1 MKSFIFA
8 MIAVVASSFATV
20 QAGYLPAGS
29 ASFNAASGSLSGGAN
44 TNTAFTFNTGAV
56 TNSPSAPTGSF
67 AGDTGVTWGSFNVPA
82 FGSGANFSFSITGD
96 FGSFSGSTISHTYAG
111 DNDTNVRSMLATGTF
126 TRTGFDATPAS
137 IAFSV
142 TETGAS
148 YSYAFT
154 FSVSPPP
161 PAAVPEPASMAIF
174 GLGALGMA
182 ARRYRR
188 K

>member
-29 ASFNAASGSLSGGAN
+29 ASFNAASGSLTGGAN
-44 TNTAFTFNTGAV
+44 TNTAFTFNTNAV
-56 TNSPSAPTGSF
+56 SSGTGSF
-67 AGDTGVTWGSFNVPA
+67 AGDAGVTWGSFNVPA
-82 FGSGANFSFSITGD
+82 FGVGANFAFSITGD
-96 FGSFSGSTISHTYAG
+96 FGSFSGSTISHSYAG
-111 DNDTNVRSMLATGTF
+111 DNATNARTMLASGLF

-137 IAFSV
+137 IAFSA
-142 TETGAS
+142 TETGGS

-154 FSVSPPP
+154 FSVTPP

>member
-8 MIAVVASSFATV
+8 MIAVVASSFASV
-20 QAGYLPAGS
+20 QAGYLAAGS
-29 ASFNAASGSLSGGAN
+29 ASFNNSTSDLVSPAN
-44 TNTAFTFNTGAV
+44 TNSSFVFD
-56 TNSPSAPTGSF
+56 TNNATSGTGSF
-67 AGDTGVTWGSFNVPA
+67 SGDVGTYFGSFTLPA
-82 FGSGANFSFSITGD
+82 HSGSGYPLSITGGP
-96 FGSFSGSTISHTYAG
+96 FGSFSGNVFVDSYVG
-111 DNDTNVRSMLATGTF
+111 DDANNVRSFLASGTF
-126 TRTGFDATPAS
+126 TRTGFDPTPSS
-137 IAFSV
+137 ISFSV

-154 FSVSPPP
+154 ISVTPP

-174 GLGALGMA
+174 GLGALGLA